1 VTKLRKRD
9 LYYSIGSSRRRKL
22 NRAIGRCQLSRV
34 GASAAILVGLASLF
48 IACCLTSVF
57 AQYPERPVT
66 GPWMD
71 KTKSPDERADLLI
84 AEMTMDEKIVLLH
97 GVGGSDKSLG
107 GAGYVPGVPRLGIP
121 DLQMTDGRSGVANAG
136 FEGKYTTALPS
147 AIANAASWDLKSAYE
162 YGAQLGREVHVLGF
176 NVSLGGTANLIRDP
190 RNGRNFE
197 CLGEDPLLIGKML
210 GQELKGTQ
218 DQGVIGNIN
227 RYVANDQETGRMV
240 GNVVIDKRALQET
253 DMLAFKIAI
262 EESNVGT
269 VMCAYNQ
276 LNGVYECQ
284 NSYTLGVLKN
294 DWGFKGWV
302 MSDWGAT
309 HAAEEGALAGQDQEM
324 QTGRFFNEQLAAA
337 VQAGSVP
344 QSRIDDMVHRILR
357 TEFAVGVFDNRVEPA
372 PVDPFAGAEQ
382 AQKLA
387 ERGIVLLKNSG
398 GQMPVDTRRVRSIA
412 VIGSHADVGVLSGG
426 GSDQIDAAGGN
437 AVPPPPGQFG
447 RGFARVPV
455 YHHSSP
461 LNAIRARAPHANVQ
475 YDPGTDPAAAAKLA
489 GNADVAIVFVSQPT
503 TEGADVP
510 SISLPDRQ
518 DDLVSKVAAANRHT
532 IVVLETG
539 GPASMPWIDQV
550 SGVLEAWYPG
560 IRGAEAITEILFGDV
575 NPSAKLPVTFAKSE
589 ADLPYPQVF
598 GATLEPLPDPF
609 ARGGRGRGNLP
620 PFDIEYSDALKVGY
634 RWFDAEKKTPLF
646 PFGFGLSYTSYTYS
660 SLKVIPGAK
669 PTVSFRVTN
678 RGPRAG
684 EEVAEVYVA
693 LPDAAGEPFKR
704 LVGWEKI
711 QLAAGET
718 KPVSLALAPEYMSVF
733 DVDQNAWE
741 VVPGEYKVYVGGSS
755 RDLPLNGTVNLST
768 P

>member
-1 VTKLRKRD
+1 LKRA
-9 LYYSIGSSRRRKL
+9 LGRRQFSR
-22 NRAIGRCQLSRV
+22 A
-34 GASAAILVGLASLF
+34 GASVAILAGLASLL
-48 IACCLTSVF
+48 IAFCLPSVF
-57 AQYPERPVT
+57 AQFPERPVT

-71 KTKSPDERADLLI
+71 KTKSPDDRADLLI
-84 AEMTMDEKIVLLH
+84 AQMTQDEKIMLLH

-147 AIANAASWDLKSAYE
+147 AIANAASWDVKSAYE
-162 YGAQLGREVHVLGF
+162 YGAQLGKEVHVLGF

-197 CLGEDPLLIGKML
+197 CLGEDPVLIGKML

-218 DQGVIGNIN
+218 DQGVIANIN

-253 DMLAFKIAI
+253 DMLAFRIAI

-269 VMCAYNQ
+269 VMCAYNK

-284 NSYTLGVLKN
+284 NDYTLGVLKN

-309 HAAEEGALAGQDQEM
+309 HAAAEGALAGQDQEM
-324 QTGRFFNEQLAAA
+324 QSGRFFNEQLAEA
-337 VQAGSVP
+337 VKAGTVP

-357 TEFAVGVFDNRVEPA
+357 TEFAVGVFDNHIESA
-372 PVDPFAGAEQ
+372 PVDPFAGAEE

-387 ERGIVLLKNSG
+387 ARGIVLLKNSA
-398 GQMPVDTRRVRSIA
+398 GQLPLDTRRLRSIA
-412 VIGSHADVGVLSGG
+412 VIGSHSDVGVLSGG

-437 AVPPPPGQFG
+437 AVPPPPGRFG
-447 RGFARVPV
+447 RGFGRVPV

-461 LNAIRARAPHANVQ
+461 LVAIRARAPHANVQ
-475 YDPGTDPAAAAKLA
+475 YDPGTDSAAAAKLA
-489 GNADVAIVFVSQPT
+489 AGTDVAIVFVDQPT

-510 SISLPDRQ
+510 SISLPDGQ

-539 GPASMPWIDQV
+539 GAVAMPWIDHV

-560 IRGAEAITEILFGDV
+560 IRGAEAITEVLFGDV

-589 ADLPYPQVF
+589 ADLAYPEVF
-598 GATLEPLPDPF
+598 GANLQPLPDPLG
-609 ARGGRGRGNLP
+609 RGGRGGLP
-620 PFDIEYSDALKVGY
+620 PFDIVYNDALKVGY
-634 RWFDAEKKTPLF
+634 RWFDAEKKPDLF
-646 PFGFGLSYTSYTYS
+646 PFGFGLSYTNYVYS
-660 SLKVIPGAK
+660 RLKVKPGGK
-669 PTVSFRVTN
+669 PTVSFSVTN
-678 RGPRAG
+678 RGTRSG
-684 EEVAEVYVA
+684 EEVAEVYIE
-693 LPDAAGEPFKR
+693 LPDSAGEPFKR
-704 LVGWEKI
+704 LAGWEKI

-718 KPVSLALAPEYMSVF
+718 KPVTLALEPEYMSIF
-733 DVDQNAWE
+733 DANQNAWQL
-741 VVPGEYKVYVGGSS
+741 VPGAYKIYVGGSS
-755 RDLPLNGTVNLST
+755 RDLALTGTFNIER
-768 P
+768 